1 MLEVFIT
8 SRVRRKLIILYAKYP
23 DFKTHVRGL
32 AKLLK
37 EDAGNVQREL
47 IKLER
52 VGFLRV
58 VPKKNTKIYQANRTF
73 PMFRELQS
81 MVLKSQRRGS
91 DGTVQRR
98 TGTTQ

>member
-8 SRVRRKLIILYAKYP
+8 SRVRRKLVILYSKYP

-47 IKLER
+47 GRLEK
-52 VGFLRV
+52 VGFLRSYS
-58 VPKKNTKIYQANRTF
+58 KKNTKIYQANLTF
-73 PMFRELQS
+73 PMFKELQG
-81 MVLKSQRRGS
+81 MVLKSQRRTSSGAS
-91 DGTVQRR
+91 SRR
-98 TGTTQ
+98 NQTL